1 MDNEQH
7 ERSEQWQ
14 RMTPEQ
20 RLRSA
25 ATSGNGA
32 ARGGGSVIMNDERII
47 SRDDIDSAIRA
58 LQARLVETNER
69 AFYCRPLQRRQV
81 ALMLTI
87 IKDYQALTQRKEK

>member
-1 MDNEQH
+1 
-7 ERSEQWQ
+7 
-14 RMTPEQ
+14 
-20 RLRSA
+20 
-25 ATSGNGA
+25 
-32 ARGGGSVIMNDERII
+32 MNDERIV
-47 SRDDIDSAIRA
+47 SRDDIESAIRA